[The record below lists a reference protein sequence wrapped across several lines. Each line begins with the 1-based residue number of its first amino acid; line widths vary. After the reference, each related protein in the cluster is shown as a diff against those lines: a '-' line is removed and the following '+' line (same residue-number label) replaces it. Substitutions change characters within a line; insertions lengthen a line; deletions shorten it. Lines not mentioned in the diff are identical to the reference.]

1 MSQLMGMI
9 NNTTFLCLRETSLT
23 DDALCKFFGSSLE
36 YLDVSETVVSMA
48 SLAPVIRRN
57 CNLNCLKTAGC
68 RSLLFERDKV
78 EHISGNKYGN
88 FLQEIGSSCLEDVEM
103 GWGFC
108 PIQIED
114 LIPSF
119 SKVRNMTVGLG
130 TTLMENVLHALP
142 VICPFLESVT
152 LRFQVISDM
161 IVRNLL
167 ESSVNLQVLCLH
179 YCLGSLTSFIFQ
191 AQAPALPVICP
202 FLESVTLRFQV
213 CSNTLLHVNQELVP
227 FTTCP

>member
-1 MSQLMGMI
+1 M
-9 NNTTFLCLRETSLT
+9 E
-23 DDALCKFFGSSLE
+23 
-36 YLDVSETVVSMA
+36 

-68 RSLLFERDKV
+68 RSLLFEHDKV

-119 SKVRNMTVGLG
+119 SKVRNMAVGLG
-130 TTLMENVLHALP
+130 TTLAENVLHALP

-152 LRFQVISDM
+152 PAGSRTPYTIRTPQQGGADTPPGAGPGPPRVSRCGRARRTAWLPLEDSPTYRIQYGRRSKAQSGFCQVA
-161 IVRNLL
+161 LL
-167 ESSVNLQVLCLH
+167 VACYQGAQCSRWRRPRRVCQSTMPVGH
-179 YCLGSLTSFIFQ
+179 DGSASPIIMPT
-191 AQAPALPVICP
+191 
-202 FLESVTLRFQV
+202 R
-213 CSNTLLHVNQELVP
+213 
-227 FTTCP
+227 

>member
-1 MSQLMGMI
+1 MTFNIQELHLGGCKGIDAAAMSQLMGMI
-9 NNTTFLCLRETSLT
+9 NITKFLCLRETSLT

-68 RSLLFERDKV
+68 RSLLFEHDKV

-152 LRFQVISDM
+152 LRFQV
-161 IVRNLL
+161 
-167 ESSVNLQVLCLH
+167 
-179 YCLGSLTSFIFQ
+179 
-191 AQAPALPVICP
+191 
-202 FLESVTLRFQV
+202 